1 MGAASDSHGS
11 SAATALGAHPLLVHM
26 PEHLEDMVYE
36 IYGSRDIAV
45 KPCPFTQAEIGEL
58 EMTNE
63 MLIYVPQEISE
74 AQMIELGK
82 FNTNFNWAV
91 EQNMIRSPM
100 TDESNWLICSASPI
114 PEMLGQSGQNI
125 SRVYDEEGLDGM
137 DFRRYLAFLLAYRY
151 LTDEYPDFRQ
161 WCLLIGGHYDRS
173 GISLVGFDRYG
184 NFGHHGWMKNFKA
197 KMAGGRYVI
206 FAPRKHITPETA
218 KLARPRRGVRDK
230 VGHEAGID

>member
-1 MGAASDSHGS
+1 MEEPDVA
-11 SAATALGAHPLLVHM
+11 ALGARPSPMRM
-26 PEHLEDMVYE
+26 PGNLEDMVYG
-36 IYGSRDIAV
+36 IYDSTDIAV
-45 KPCPFTQAEIGEL
+45 KPCPFTQAEIDEL

-63 MLIYVPQEISE
+63 MLIYIPQEISE

-91 EQNMIRSPM
+91 EQNMIKSPM

-114 PEMLGQSGQNI
+114 PEMMGHSTQNI
-125 SRVYDEEGLDGM
+125 SRVYGEEGLDGM
-137 DFRRYLAFLLAYRY
+137 DFRRYLAFLLTYRH

-161 WCLLIGGHYDRS
+161 WSLLVGGHYDRS

-184 NFGHHGWMKNFKA
+184 TFCHHGWMKNFKA
-197 KMAGGRYVI
+197 KMAGGRYVV
-206 FAPRKHITPETA
+206 FAPRKHITRDTA